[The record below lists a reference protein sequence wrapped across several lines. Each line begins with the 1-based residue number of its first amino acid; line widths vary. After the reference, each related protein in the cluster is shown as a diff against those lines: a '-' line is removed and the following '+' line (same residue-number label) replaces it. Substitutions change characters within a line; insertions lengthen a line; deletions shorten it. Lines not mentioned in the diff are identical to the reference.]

1 MRLPGSAPTPI
12 DGLREVSID
21 IKIAF
26 ARPEP
31 PDTGDGL
38 DIDES
43 SDLGVAAPLPAK
55 PSPARLLLVRH
66 GQSTWNREHRI
77 QGQLDPPLSEEG
89 RAQAVQV
96 GRRLRS
102 RQFAAFYAS
111 DLKRAFE
118 TAELIGEAVGLAPS
132 PAEGLREIYLG
143 EWEGLNTDELA
154 QRFPQAWAL
163 WTEEPSWDVVPG
175 GEGAAPFEAR
185 VNQQI
190 DSILARHE
198 HGDVLVVTHGGVI
211 QVALHRIVGRPN
223 HGLFP
228 FRIENASISVI
239 EKRNG
244 RFVVS
249 SVNDTSHL
257 EGSG

>member
-1 MRLPGSAPTPI
+1 VTAKASPEIGPTPI

-21 IKIAF
+21 IKIGF

-31 PDTGDGL
+31 PD
-38 DIDES
+38 
-43 SDLGVAAPLPAK
+43 LPIPSR
-55 PSPARLLLVRH
+55 PSPARLWLVRH

-89 RAQAVQV
+89 RRQATRV
-96 GRRLRS
+96 GRRLAHHR
-102 RQFAAFYAS
+102 FAGFYTS
-111 DLKRAFE
+111 DLKRAHE
-118 TAELIGEAVGLAPS
+118 TAQLIGKVTGGTPT
-132 PAEGLREIYLG
+132 PAAGLREIYLG

-154 QRFPQAWAL
+154 RQFPDAWAL

-175 GEGAAPFEAR
+175 GESAADFESR
-185 VNQQI
+185 VSAEL

-198 HGDVLVVTHGGVI
+198 HGDVLAVTHGGVI
-211 QVALHRIVGRPN
+211 QVALHRVVGRPN

-249 SVNDTSHL
+249 GVNDTSHL
-257 EGSG
+257 EGLE